1 MDKPRLFS
9 PPTIIL
15 GTQEFQTTSK
25 LTYRYSFFRGNPS
38 QNPHRISEIY
48 ELPASAPIA
57 CIRYYTYRRST
68 ESPMPWAGQPQHACN
83 VPTKYQ

>member
-25 LTYRYSFFRGNPS
+25 LTYRYSIFRGNPS

-48 ELPASAPIA
+48 ELAASAPIA
-57 CIRYYTYRRST
+57 YGTTRRST
-68 ESPMPWAGQPQHACN
+68 EYPMPWAGQPQHACN